1 MLTPTVGVTVNLPN
15 PVPASALK
23 NFTAAG
29 GVAAAGTGNEYVTA
43 LVGSVQVP
51 SAQTEVTPVID
62 EASVDSVSGASPPVV
77 NWVEVIVVFHPAPL
91 PVESSTV
98 IGRAVSYT

>member
-1 MLTPTVGVTVNLPN
+1 MNLPN
-15 PVPASALK
+15 PVSAAALK

-29 GVAAAGTGNEYVTA
+29 GVAAAGTVNGYVTA
-43 LVGSVQVP
+43 LVGLVQVP
-51 SAQTEVTPVID
+51 SAHSEVTPVIY
-62 EASVDSVSGASPPVV
+62 EAVVASVRGVSPPVV

-98 IGRAVSYT
+98 IGSV

>member
-15 PVPASALK
+15 PVSAAALK
-23 NFTAAG
+23 NFTA
-29 GVAAAGTGNEYVTA
+29 VASAPAGTANGYVIA

-62 EASVDSVSGASPPVV
+62 EASVDSVRGSAPPVV

-98 IGRAVSYT
+98 IGSV